1 MEINGRKRRRNDYWP
16 DDTFQTLSFYR
27 LFPATKSTH
36 HILEGALP
44 HRITLVKSGGV
55 CRLKRARVVLVFST
69 VLYNHDDDDQDERD
83 DRRGEGED
91 QQLSPPR
98 KGLGRLRRGRSVLL
112 QISQLFVQQNAC
124 RRRPPGLLLR
134 PPPPRS
140 PNLSS
145 VSLSRI
151 VRISSPKPMS
161 SMRSASSRTT

>member
-1 MEINGRKRRRNDYWP
+1 MAGQHFSI
-16 DDTFQTLSFYR
+16 LSFYR

-55 CRLKRARVVLVFST
+55 CRLKRARVVIVFST

-112 QISQLFVQQNAC
+112 HNLPTIC
-124 RRRPPGLLLR
+124 KLR
-134 PPPPRS
+134 AEGAPRDYYY
-140 PNLSS
+140 
-145 VSLSRI
+145 
-151 VRISSPKPMS
+151 
-161 SMRSASSRTT
+161 